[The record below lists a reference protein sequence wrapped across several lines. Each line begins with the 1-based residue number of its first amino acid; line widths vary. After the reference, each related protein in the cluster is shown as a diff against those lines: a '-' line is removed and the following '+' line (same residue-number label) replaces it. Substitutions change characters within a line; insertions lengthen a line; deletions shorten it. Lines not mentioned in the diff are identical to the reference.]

1 MRRKLSRR
9 EIDRL
14 ENLLIVLLVCLA
26 VFLIHR
32 TGMFQSVTEPGGGTG
47 GEDLFTG
54 VQDTALSRGTPVRL
68 MVRTEAGRYGVQ
80 YDQQTVSSL
89 YRDGLNDL
97 LTQSLD
103 TMASPQASSREA
115 WESAVSQGS
124 SWVYYDFLYNVSF
137 TSQGEGKARSFL
149 ITARNGRADTL
160 YYYNEETGDY
170 YKAQLREAGLVLPD
184 SLEDLIPNGGQ
195 FAFEDSALADTLAS
209 YMMLLPQP
217 PLCPVYTVANPLDDW
232 DTADQEALLEALDF
246 NPRASAVY
254 EAVDGTVIQEG
265 SDTLR
270 IQKNGKITFH
280 AAESGQARIQALS
293 AREKDLQIK
302 AEEILD
308 GVTAGHL
315 GEGTLFCQSI
325 ETQEDGS
332 VALVFCYLLNGTQ
345 VQLWEEGWSARF
357 LFEGSDC
364 TAFSV
369 CLREYTLT
377 ERSQQALPERQA
389 AAAAVAMGQT
399 GKELQLCYLDNGT
412 TP

>member
-14 ENLLIVLLVCLA
+14 ENLLILLLVCLA
-26 VFLIHR
+26 LFLIHR
-32 TGMFQSVTEPGGGTG
+32 TGMFQSVTEQGSGTG
-47 GEDLFTG
+47 DESLFAG

-68 MVRTEAGRYGVQ
+68 MVQNGTGRYGVQ
-80 YDQQTVSSL
+80 YDQTTVNRL
-89 YRDGLNDL
+89 YHDGLNDL

-115 WESAVSQGS
+115 WERAVSQGS

-137 TSQGEGKARSFL
+137 TSQSSRGEGEARSFL
-149 ITARNGRADTL
+149 ITARNGRADAL

-170 YKAQLREAGLVLPD
+170 YMAQLREASLVLPAL
-184 SLEDLIPNGGQ
+184 LEDLVPNGGQ
-195 FAFEDSALADTLAS
+195 FAFENSSLADTLAP

-217 PLCPVYTVANPLDDW
+217 PLCPVYTGANPLDDW

-280 AAESGQARIQALS
+280 AAESGQARFQALS

-302 AEEILD
+302 AEEILGMRLAVMHNLWFYNHLMERIRD
-308 GVTAGHL
+308 ELDAG
-315 GEGTLFCQSI
+315 TF
-325 ETQEDGS
+325 
-332 VALVFCYLLNGTQ
+332 
-345 VQLWEEGWSARF
+345 
-357 LFEGSDC
+357 
-364 TAFSV
+364 TAFHDRYV
-369 CLREYTLT
+369 KL
-377 ERSQQALPERQA
+377 
-389 AAAAVAMGQT
+389 
-399 GKELQLCYLDNGT
+399 LDT
-412 TP
+412 RI